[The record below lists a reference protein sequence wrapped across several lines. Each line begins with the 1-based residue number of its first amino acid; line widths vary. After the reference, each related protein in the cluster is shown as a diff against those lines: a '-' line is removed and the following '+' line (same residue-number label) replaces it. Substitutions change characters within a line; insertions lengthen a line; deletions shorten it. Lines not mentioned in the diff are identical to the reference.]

1 MMIKSNARKIENLV
15 APLLFAVFAFCILFV
30 LLTGAKAYRTV
41 TERDNAAFDSRTA
54 VQYISTRIRSGD
66 AAGALEVG
74 QLDGC
79 SALILTEN
87 IEGET
92 YQTFVYAYEG
102 YLCELFTAEGSGL
115 GAADGEPLFPLTSL
129 SFTEKNGVIVAILP
143 DATLTFALRS
153 GKEVAH
159 A

>member
-1 MMIKSNARKIENLV
+1 MMKSNSRKIENLV
-15 APLLFAVFAFCILFV
+15 SPLLFAVFAFCILFV
-30 LLTGAKAYRTV
+30 LLTGAKTDRTV
-41 TERDNAAFDSRTA
+41 TERDNTSFDSRTA

-66 AAGALEVG
+66 AAGTLTVG

-87 IEGET
+87 IEDET

-115 GAADGEPLFPLTSL
+115 GAADGEPLFPLESL
-129 SFTEKNGVIVAILP
+129 AFSEKSGVIMAVLP
-143 DATLTFALRS
+143 DSTLTFTLRS
-153 GKEVAH
+153 GREVAH